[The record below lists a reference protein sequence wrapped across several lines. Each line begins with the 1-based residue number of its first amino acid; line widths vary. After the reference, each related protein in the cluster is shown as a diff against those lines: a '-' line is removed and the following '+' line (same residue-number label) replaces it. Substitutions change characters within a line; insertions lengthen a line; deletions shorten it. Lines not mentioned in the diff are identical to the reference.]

1 MSIRLTMPSPSRSG
15 LRLWSAETG
24 IFVVVWLALLAAGR
38 DRMIR
43 DPGTFW
49 HTVVGRQIIEQRDVV
64 RTDAFSFRFAGKP
77 WLAHQWLGELTMAL
91 VDRLAGLDS
100 LLIAAVTLLAATYA
114 WAARRMLSRGLS
126 WPVVAVFIA
135 LAIAASSHHFL
146 PRPHLVGI
154 PALGLLLAL
163 LSNYEHA
170 RMRPAGLLALP
181 ILFLVWANVHGT
193 ALGGIATLWIVLL
206 GWTALT
212 APPFRSL
219 RLHRPPPL
227 AAACAAAVVATFAI
241 LVNPFGLDLP
251 RVWIDLLAAPSLPK
265 LIVEHAPLSLSSAD
279 GWSVVAFGFV
289 YVTMLWRARRS
300 TPGVTAF
307 VPLIW
312 LILSIQRIRHGP
324 LFAITALVALA
335 DLLPSALPAST
346 ESPPPRRPPWYAA
359 AALPAVLV
367 IAAAG
372 IQIVG
377 LRVPLVGAGWARLS
391 PAYWPVGALPH
402 LKQRLNEGPAA
413 SRILNDMTF
422 GGFLIYY
429 CPGAQVFI
437 DDRCEL
443 YGEQNLQDYV
453 DAAARHPS
461 KIDEWSNRFDA
472 ASALVYSR
480 SPFDEY
486 LQKSPGWRCLY
497 RDACCA
503 LYARAP

>member
-1 MSIRLTMPSPSRSG
+1 
-15 LRLWSAETG
+15 
-24 IFVVVWLALLAAGR
+24 
-38 DRMIR
+38 MIR

-49 HTVVGRQIIEQRDVV
+49 HTVVGRQIVNQRDVV
-64 RTDAFSFRFAGKP
+64 RTDTFSFRFAGKP
-77 WLAHQWLGELTMAL
+77 WLSHQWLGELSMAL
-91 VDRLAGLDS
+91 VDRLTGLDG
-100 LLIAAVTLLAATYA
+100 LLLAAVTLLAATYSC
-114 WAARRMLSRGLS
+114 AARRMLSRGVS
-126 WPVVAVFIA
+126 WPVVAIFTA
-135 LAIAASSHHFL
+135 LAVAASSHHFL
-146 PRPHLVGI
+146 PRPHLIGI

-170 RMRPAGLLALP
+170 RIRPAGLVALP
-181 ILFLVWANVHGT
+181 ILFLVWSNVHGT

-212 APPFRSL
+212 IPPFQSL
-219 RLHRPPPL
+219 SLHRPPPL
-227 AAACAAAVVATFAI
+227 AAAYAAAVIATLAI
-241 LVNPFGLDLP
+241 LANPFGVRLP
-251 RVWIDLLAAPSLPK
+251 RVWINLLAAPSLPK
-265 LIVEHAPLSLSSAD
+265 LIVEHAPLSLASAD

-289 YVTMLWRARRS
+289 YLIMLWRARRS
-300 TPGVTAF
+300 IPGVTAF

-312 LILSIQRIRHGP
+312 LVLSIQRIRHGP

-346 ESPPPRRPPWYAA
+346 ESPPPRRPPWYSAT
-359 AALPAVLV
+359 ALPAVLV
-367 IAAAG
+367 IAAAVL
-372 IQIVG
+372 QILG

-391 PAYWPVGALPH
+391 PTYWPVDALPRV
-402 LKQRLNEGPAA
+402 KQRVAESPAA

-422 GGFLIYY
+422 GGFLIYS
-429 CPGAQVFI
+429 CPDARIFI

-461 KIDEWSNRFDA
+461 KIDEWSNQFDA
-472 ASALVYSR
+472 ATALVYSR

-486 LQKSPGWRCLY
+486 LQQSPAWRCLY

-503 LYARAP
+503 LYARTP

>member
-1 MSIRLTMPSPSRSG
+1 MSSPPRPRF
-15 LRLWSAETG
+15 RLWSAETG
-24 IFVVVWLALLAAGR
+24 VFVVVWLALLAAGR

-49 HTVVGRQIIEQRDVV
+49 HTVVGRQIVDQRDVV
-64 RTDAFSFRFAGKP
+64 RTDSFSFRFAGKS
-77 WLAHQWLGELTMAL
+77 WFSHQWLGELSMAL
-91 VDRLAGLDS
+91 VDRLAGLDG
-100 LLIAAVTLLAATYA
+100 LLLGAVTLLAATYA
-114 WAARRMLSRGLS
+114 CAARRMLSRGIS
-126 WPVVAVFIA
+126 WPIVVVFVAI
-135 LAIAASSHHFL
+135 AIAASSHHFL
-146 PRPHLVGI
+146 PRPHLIGI

-163 LSNYEHA
+163 LSDYERA
-170 RMRPAGLLALP
+170 RLRPVGLLAMP

-212 APPFRSL
+212 TPPFRSL

-227 AAACAAAVVATFAI
+227 AAAYAVAVSATLAI
-241 LVNPFGLDLP
+241 LVNPFGIQLP
-251 RVWIDLLAAPSLPK
+251 RVWIDLLTAPSLPK

-279 GWSVVAFGFV
+279 GWSVVAFGIV
-289 YVTMLWRARRS
+289 YLLMLWRARRS
-300 TPGVTAF
+300 TPGITTL

-312 LILSIQRIRHGP
+312 LALSIQRIRHGP
-324 LFAITALVALA
+324 LFAITALVGLA

-346 ESPPPRRPPWYAA
+346 ESPPPRRTPWYAA
-359 AALPAVLV
+359 TALPAVLV
-367 IAAAG
+367 IAAAVLQALG
-372 IQIVG
+372 V
-377 LRVPLVGAGWARLS
+377 RVPLVGAGWARLA
-391 PAYWPVGALPH
+391 PGYWPVAALPH
-402 LKQRLNEGPAA
+402 LKQRIADGPAA

-429 CPGAQVFI
+429 CPDARVFI

-461 KIDEWSNRFDA
+461 KIDEWSSQFDA
-472 ASALVYSR
+472 GTALVYSR

-486 LQKSPGWRCLY
+486 LRKSPAWRCLY

-503 LYARAP
+503 LYVRAP